1 MATYDYV
8 DLKIPDAK
16 LAADLNGISFDLRR
30 ARYFAEQLISELQ
43 SRSTNWSMV
52 EPLSIAISVTY
63 ARAFSTGV
71 RRWLSESDLQ
81 ILSSEQ
87 RSAHDYIY
95 EYRNKHVAHSV
106 NEFEENLARA
116 YYCIERVQDEGIS
129 SIGYGGGRVSGLSE
143 RDAHAVVELTNIF
156 EKHLEQQIADENKR
170 LLELVRLMPIRD
182 VLSMGKEVF
191 VPRNE
196 NIGKRRKS

>member
-106 NEFEENLARA
+106 NEFEENL
-116 YYCIERVQDEGIS
+116 
-129 SIGYGGGRVSGLSE
+129 
-143 RDAHAVVELTNIF
+143 
-156 EKHLEQQIADENKR
+156 
-170 LLELVRLMPIRD
+170 
-182 VLSMGKEVF
+182 
-191 VPRNE
+191 
-196 NIGKRRKS
+196 